1 MTRAL
6 IAAALIATS
15 TIAMPAAAEGDPRLV
30 VREYSDSEVVR
41 VAGKVN
47 VQATIRFG
55 EGEMIQNVAIGD
67 SQKWQ
72 VTPSRN
78 ANLLFV
84 KPLAERAVTNMT
96 VVTDRRVY
104 LFDLVASPNHSNPL
118 YVMSFTYPEE
128 EAAAAAAL
136 AAAEAEEANPR
147 QRANAA
153 EMAAANDDLAVIDP
167 AALNFA
173 WSAEGD
179 SKLLP
184 EQVYDNGEA
193 TFLAWGAGEPMPAI
207 LVKDV
212 DGTEGPV
219 NYAVRG
225 DVIVLD
231 IVPGE
236 IILRSGDDF
245 ARLINN
251 APQQR
256 ADNGEPL
263 ALAGAFRAQ

>member
-30 VREYSDSEVVR
+30 TREYSDSEVVR
-41 VAGKVN
+41 VQGKVN

-55 EGEMIQNVAIGD
+55 EGEAIQNVAIGD

-84 KPLAERAVTNMT
+84 KPLAERAATNMT

-104 LFDLVASPNHSNPL
+104 LFDLVASPSHSNPL
-118 YVMSFTYPEE
+118 YVMNFTYPEE

-147 QRANAA
+147 QSANAA

-167 AALNFA
+167 SALNFA
-173 WSAEGD
+173 WAAEGD

-193 TFLAWGAGEPMPAI
+193 TFLAWPVGEPMPAI

-219 NYAVRG
+219 NFAVRG

-231 IVPGE
+231 LVPAE
-236 IILRSGDDF
+236 IILRSGDDV

-251 APQQR
+251 APPQR
-256 ADNGEPL
+256 AANGEPM
-263 ALAGAFRAQ
+263 AFAGATQVR